1 MFKKSQQSRELETVI
16 TETTSELRNLSA
28 ETEEFDKVLNQLE
41 RLHALDTGNRKERV
55 SPDTL
60 ALVLGNL
67 AGIGL
72 IVGYERTH
80 VVTSKAL
87 GFVLKLR

>member
-41 RLHALDTGNRKERV
+41 RLHVLDTGNRKERV